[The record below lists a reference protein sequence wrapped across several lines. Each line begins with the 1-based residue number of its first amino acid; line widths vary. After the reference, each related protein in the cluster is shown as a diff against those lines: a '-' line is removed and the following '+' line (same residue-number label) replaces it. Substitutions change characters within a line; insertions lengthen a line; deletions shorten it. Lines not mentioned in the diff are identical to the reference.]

1 MRNSLT
7 GLGHLI
13 TCRQNTSTTM
23 GRLERA
29 AGREEGLEGPDF
41 VLFGQRIGTAV
52 FRGSQPISLLRA
64 DPGVSKM
71 FHRI

>member
-1 MRNSLT
+1 MRNFLT

-29 AGREEGLEGPDF
+29 AGREEGLEGPD
-41 VLFGQRIGTAV
+41 VALLRRRNIGTAV
-52 FRGSQPISLLRA
+52 FLMPPQTS
-64 DPGVSKM
+64 
-71 FHRI
+71 H